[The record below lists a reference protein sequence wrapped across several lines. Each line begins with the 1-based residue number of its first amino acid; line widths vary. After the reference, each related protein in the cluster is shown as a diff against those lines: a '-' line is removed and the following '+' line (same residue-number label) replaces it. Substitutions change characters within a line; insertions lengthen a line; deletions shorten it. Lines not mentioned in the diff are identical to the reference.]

1 VDALGPAKVKARAV
15 VLAEAALTAAIV
27 GELELCLDYGS
38 SAATLTRDMDV
49 SIAADILYEVVPIV
63 LPYSD
68 TRAVRELLPQLTR
81 LTRTAD
87 LEDEGARR

>member
-1 VDALGPAKVKARAV
+1 
-15 VLAEAALTAAIV
+15 
-27 GELELCLDYGS
+27 
-38 SAATLTRDMDV
+38 MDV
-49 SIAADILYEVVPIV
+49 SVAADILYEVVPIV

-87 LEDEGARR
+87 LEDEGRPTVGS